1 MSGRVFL
8 VMLVPAMDEQQWWA
22 HLTAEPGE

>member
-1 MSGRVFL
+1 MSDLVFL
-8 VMLVPAMDEQQWWA
+8 VMRVPATLEQQWWA

>member
-1 MSGRVFL
+1 MSDLVFL
-8 VMLVPAMDEQQWWA
+8 VMGFPATYEQQWWA